1 MTRHFC
7 NVHQFIERKG
17 TGIALSLLVE
27 MFQYVV
33 CNTTDTGRSCQR
45 TLAVDVTHLFV
56 LDILLF
62 THGADIIHA
71 ERQHVAIG
79 NGIYDGI
86 DMQLLAESLFGG
98 FQVKFTA
105 GSGIYRENRCSREA
119 EKMIAFEFLDDGGV
133 HISELAAVA
142 FIEDEHEVLAID
154 LMRAVLADEY
164 RQLLYITLLSLDAQ
178 KLVNSKLLLV
188 CCFPCL
194 WLRLLA
200 SAMCE
205 ARVVLL

>member
-1 MTRHFC
+1 
-7 NVHQFIERKG
+7 
-17 TGIALSLLVE
+17 

>member
-1 MTRHFC
+1 M
-7 NVHQFIERKG
+7 
-17 TGIALSLLVE
+17 
-27 MFQYVV
+27 VV
-33 CNTTDTGRSCQR
+33 LKCC
-45 TLAVDVTHLFV
+45 
-56 LDILLF
+56 
-62 THGADIIHA
+62 
-71 ERQHVAIG
+71 G
-79 NGIYDGI
+79 N
-86 DMQLLAESLFGG
+86 
-98 FQVKFTA
+98 
-105 GSGIYRENRCSREA
+105 R
-119 EKMIAFEFLDDGGV
+119 GV
-133 HISELAAVA
+133 HISKLAAVA